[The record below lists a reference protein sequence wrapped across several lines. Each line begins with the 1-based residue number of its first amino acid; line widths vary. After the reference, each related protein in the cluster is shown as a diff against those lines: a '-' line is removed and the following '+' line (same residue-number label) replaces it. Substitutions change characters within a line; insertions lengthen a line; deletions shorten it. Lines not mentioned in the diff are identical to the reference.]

1 MKRFWSETR
10 VVAAEGAGF
19 TVHLDERPIRTP
31 GRAELALPTR
41 ALAEALAA
49 EWDAQT
55 ETVDP
60 RAMPLTRAANTAI
73 DRVLPERAAVAAA
86 IAEYGESDLLC
97 YRAPYPDELA
107 AEQAAGWDPLLD
119 WAAEALGA
127 RLATGAGVMH
137 VAQPPAA
144 VAALAAAVGRLD
156 PWGLTALHELVSIS
170 GSLVLG
176 LAVLEG
182 RLAPAAAWRLSRID
196 EDWNIR
202 EWGEDAEAAA
212 SAARREADFHAAAR
226 LLTLL
231 RTEA

>member
-137 VAQPPAA
+137 V
-144 VAALAAAVGRLD
+144 
-156 PWGLTALHELVSIS
+156 
-170 GSLVLG
+170 
-176 LAVLEG
+176 
-182 RLAPAAAWRLSRID
+182 
-196 EDWNIR
+196 
-202 EWGEDAEAAA
+202 
-212 SAARREADFHAAAR
+212 
-226 LLTLL
+226 
-231 RTEA
+231 